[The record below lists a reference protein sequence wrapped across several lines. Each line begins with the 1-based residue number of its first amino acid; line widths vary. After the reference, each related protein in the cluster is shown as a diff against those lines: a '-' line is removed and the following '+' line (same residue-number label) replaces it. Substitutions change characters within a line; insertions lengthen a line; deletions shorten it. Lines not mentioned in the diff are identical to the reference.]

1 MKTPRRISDLDADQ
15 LRTLSSPGSSR
26 SATAEGE
33 SRQLIPGTRFGKR
46 YRIVELLGEGGMGEV
61 YRADDLQLGQTV
73 ALKFLPRH
81 LTDDPT
87 ALARLRNEV
96 RVARHVSHTNVCR
109 VFDIGEED
117 GQFFISMEYVDGE
130 DLASVLRR
138 LGRPSREKSLQ
149 IARQLCAGLAAAH
162 ESGILHRDL
171 KPANVMIDGLGRVR
185 ITDFGMA
192 AFAADLGA
200 EDALAG
206 TPAYMAPEQ
215 LAGHGVSARSDIFGL
230 GLVLYE
236 LFTGTAAYTAR
247 SFDDPESRRAGAP
260 PPSPYRYVDEIDPAV
275 ERAIMECLDP
285 DPRRRP
291 ASALEVAA
299 TLPGGDPIQEALAAG
314 ETPSPETVAA
324 AGGQGA
330 LRPAVAIGLAAAI
343 LAGLAVLVTINDRSP
358 QVRLPLPE
366 TPPVVLADRA
376 RGILDGI
383 GLTAPPADRA
393 FGFWSNSSYIDHV
406 RSTEIEL
413 DRWSELSSKRPT
425 VHQFW
430 YRESPTPMVPWNPL
444 SNVGFKDPPPRI
456 SGMSRILLDEEGRL
470 QFLEVVPPQ
479 IDPARGSDSVP
490 DFESLFAAAGLNP
503 GDFSD
508 AAPEWNP
515 TRYVEARRAWTGHYP
530 DQPVP
535 PLRIEAAAYGGR
547 PVYFHIVHPFSG
559 PWLEPHEH
567 SQSVADRAVEILFMT
582 VAVLAI
588 FGAPWIARRNLR
600 QGSGDRRGAI
610 RLGSVVLASSLLT
623 GLFTTSPQSI
633 LVGQLDHVLPA
644 VAIALFIA
652 VWVGCAYVALEPYAR
667 RLWPQTLITWSR
679 VLLGRFRDP
688 RVGRDILVGGSAG
701 LLAILLQRI
710 ELLVPAWF
718 AQPTAEPHGAELY
731 SGLHGVGHLFSPNVL
746 IWPTFVLLL
755 LTGLLYLLRK
765 PWIAAAAALAILVLM
780 DGHWQEGAAGVGT
793 AALVAAIAET
803 LVVWIVLLFVT
814 IRFGLFACMVM
825 FFFAFRL
832 QTFPITFDWTAW
844 YAGNSLLLLGVLA
857 ALVIYAARIS
867 VGGAI
872 PRRPQADSG

>member
-1 MKTPRRISDLDADQ
+1 
-15 LRTLSSPGSSR
+15 
-26 SATAEGE
+26 
-33 SRQLIPGTRFGKR
+33 
-46 YRIVELLGEGGMGEV
+46 MGEV

-96 RVARHVSHTNVCR
+96 RVARHVSHPNVCR
-109 VFDIGEED
+109 VFDIGEEA

-130 DLASVLRR
+130 DLESVLRR

-247 SFDDPESRRAGAP
+247 AFDDPESRRAGAP
-260 PPSPYRYVDEIDPAV
+260 PPSPYRYVEDIDPSV
-275 ERAIMECLDP
+275 ERAIMNCLDP

-330 LRPAVAIGLAAAI
+330 LRPAVAIGFATAI
-343 LAGLAVLVTINDRSP
+343 LAGLALLVTINDRSP

-366 TPPVVLADRA
+366 QPPVVLADRA

-383 GLTAPPADRA
+383 GFSTPPADRA
-393 FGFWSNSSYIDHV
+393 FGFWSNGDYLDHV
-406 RSTEIEL
+406 KHTEADL
-413 DRWSELSSKRPT
+413 DRWSELPSKRPT

-430 YRESPTPMVPWNPL
+430 YRESPTPMLPWNPL

-456 SGMSRILLDEEGRL
+456 AGMSRILLDEKGRL
-470 QFLEVVPPQ
+470 QFLEIVPPQ
-479 IDPARGSDSVP
+479 LDSASGPETAPAP
-490 DFESLFAAAGLNP
+490 DFEPLFVAAGLSL

-508 AAPEWNP
+508 ATPEWNP
-515 TRYVEARRAWTGHYP
+515 TRYVEERRAWTGHYP
-530 DQPVP
+530 DQLEPV
-535 PLRIEAAAYGGR
+535 LRIEAAAYGGR
-547 PVYFHIVHPFSG
+547 PVYFHIVHPFSR
-559 PWLEPHEH
+559 PWIDPHEH
-567 SQSVADRAVEILFMT
+567 AENASVKAEKILYMLI
-582 VAVLAI
+582 AVLAI

-610 RLGSVVLASSLLT
+610 RLGAVVLASSLLT
-623 GLFTTSPQSI
+623 GLFTTSPQTI

-644 VAIALFIA
+644 LAIALFFA

-667 RLWPQTLITWSR
+667 RLWPRTLITWSR
-679 VLLGRFRDP
+679 VLLGRFQDP
-688 RVGRDILVGGSAG
+688 RVGRDVLIGGLAG

-710 ELLVPAWF
+710 EMLVPAWF
-718 AQPTAEPHGAELY
+718 AQPTGVPYGPALYPGVHGL
-731 SGLHGVGHLFSPNVL
+731 GHLFSPDVL
-746 IWPTFVLLL
+746 TWPTFVLLL
-755 LTGLLYLLRK
+755 LTGLLYVLRK
-765 PWIAAAAALAILVLM
+765 PWIAATVALAILVVM
-780 DGHWQEGAAGVGT
+780 DGHWQEQAAGAGT
-793 AALVAAIAET
+793 AAQVAAIAET
-803 LVVWIVLLFVT
+803 LAVWIILLFVT

-832 QTFPITFDWTAW
+832 QSFPITFDWTAW
-844 YAGNSLLLLGVLA
+844 YAGNSLLLLGVLT

-867 VGGAI
+867 VGREI
-872 PRRPQADSG
+872 PRRSRADTG